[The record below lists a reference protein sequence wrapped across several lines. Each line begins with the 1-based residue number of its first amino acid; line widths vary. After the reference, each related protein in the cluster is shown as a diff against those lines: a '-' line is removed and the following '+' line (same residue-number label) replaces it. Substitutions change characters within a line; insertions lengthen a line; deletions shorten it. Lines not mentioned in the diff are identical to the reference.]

1 VSLLASIWK
10 SNS

>member
-1 VSLLASIWK
+1 MWK